1 MEAPQCS
8 TTSADAAIANGSAE
22 SRKTSARGATRR
34 ATPKSSANVPC
45 STGNERFP
53 LVEIRHRSLSEFLS
67 DKRKVAGDDG
77 FHPNWMPDWLFPF
90 QRQLVEWALLKGRAA
105 IFADCGLGKTPMQ
118 LVWAEN
124 VVRKTGKPV
133 LILTP
138 LAVAE
143 QTVREGEKFGI
154 EVEHSRLGQHRG
166 GIVIANYERLH
177 YFQASDFAGCVCDES
192 SILKNFDGATKAAVT
207 EFMRRM
213 PYRLLCTATAAPNDY
228 HELGTSSE
236 ALGYLGYS
244 DMLTRF
250 FKEDTQRDYFGWGRR
265 KYRFR
270 GHAEQPFW
278 QWVCSWARVCRRPS
292 DLGFGDDGFVLPPLH
307 EIEHLVPNSTPRQG
321 FLFSTPANGLS
332 EQREERRITMQ
343 ERCEMAAEFAN
354 KHSGPTVLWCHLNEE
369 GDTLERIIPEALQ
382 VSGSM
387 KDEAKVERL
396 LAFQRGD
403 LRILVTKPKIGCFG
417 LNWQHCHNV
426 VTFPSHSWEQYYQ
439 AVRRCLRFGQEHP
452 VTVHIVTTEG
462 EVGVLRNLQYKARAA
477 DQMFDSLTSHANA
490 ALHIGTDID
499 FPRTEELPKWLRS
512 E

>member
-1 MEAPQCS
+1 ML
-8 TTSADAAIANGSAE
+8 ANAE
-22 SRKTSARGATRR
+22 RLSNLKQNGRTY
-34 ATPKSSANVPC
+34 
-45 STGNERFP
+45 
-53 LVEIRHRSLSEFLS
+53 SEFLS
-67 DKRKVAGDDG
+67 DKTRLSGDDG
-77 FHPNWMPDWLFPF
+77 FSDVSTPDWMFDF
-90 QRQLVEWALLKGRAA
+90 QRDLVTWACRKGRAA

-118 LVWAEN
+118 LVWAQN
-124 VVRKTGKPV
+124 IVRKTGKPV

-154 EVEHSRLGQHRG
+154 EVEHSRLGAARR
-166 GIVIANYERLH
+166 GIVITNYERLH
-177 YFQASDFAGCVCDES
+177 YFDQSRFGGCVCDES
-192 SILKNFDGATKAAVT
+192 SILKNFDGSTKQAVT

-244 DMLTRF
+244 DMITRF
-250 FKEDTQRDYFGWGRR
+250 FKEDTARDYFGWARR

-278 QWVCSWARVCRRPS
+278 RWVCSWARVCRRPS
-292 DLGFGDDGFVLPPLH
+292 DLGYEDGRFVLPEL
-307 EIEHLVPNSTPRQG
+307 IELEQLVENSTPRDG
-321 FLFSTPANGLS
+321 MLFSLPAQGLA
-332 EQREERRITMQ
+332 EQREERRVTLS
-343 ERCEMAAEFAN
+343 ERCEKAAEHAIR
-354 KHSGPTVLWCHLNEE
+354 HQGATVLWCHLNDE
-369 GDTLERIIPEALQ
+369 GDMLECVIPNALQ

-387 KDEAKVERL
+387 PEEQKVERL
-396 LAFQRGD
+396 LAFQRGE
-403 LRILVTKPKIGCFG
+403 LQVLVTKPKIGCFG

-462 EVGVLRNLQYKARAA
+462 EVGVLRNLQHKAKQA
-477 DQMFDSLTSHANA
+477 DEMFESLSRHANN
-490 ALHIGTDID
+490 ALHIKHDIH
-499 FPRTEELPKWLRS
+499 FGESGRLPSWL
-512 E
+512 